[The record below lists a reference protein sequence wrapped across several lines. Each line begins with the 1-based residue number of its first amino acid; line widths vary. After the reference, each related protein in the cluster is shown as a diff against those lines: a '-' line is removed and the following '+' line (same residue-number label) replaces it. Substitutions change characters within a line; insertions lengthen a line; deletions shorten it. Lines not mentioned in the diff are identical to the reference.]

1 MEKKFEYHRHLQA
14 IANADLEVIVR
25 KDREYG
31 ASWKKRGGTS
41 AFHIMVRK
49 ADRIETAVEKINY
62 DIFQALRNDTRKEGL
77 IDDIRDL
84 RRYLDLLEAW
94 AIEEGILP
102 NPISGKM
109 IVRRP
114 NGVPIETY
122 QTTTRAADSGQ
133 EHPFGYVKEDD
144 NDEDDNGGGPA
155 TYVPSGNRLASTG
168 NVAKS
173 ERSQIRRDRP
183 RDKG

>member
-1 MEKKFEYHRHLQA
+1 MEEKFAYHRHLQA
-14 IANADLEVIVR
+14 IANSDLVEVVR
-25 KDREYG
+25 KDHEYG
-31 ASWKKRGGTS
+31 SSWKKRGGTS

-49 ADRIETAVEKINY
+49 ADRIEAAVERINY

-109 IVRRP
+109 VVQRP
-114 NGVPIETY
+114 TGVDPRVDKT
-122 QTTTRAADSGQ
+122 GQ
-133 EHPFGYVKEDD
+133 KHPFGYDPKEENETGEVRPKNSATNVRARDELGNTR
-144 NDEDDNGGGPA
+144 ND
-155 TYVPSGNRLASTG
+155 
-168 NVAKS
+168 AKS
-173 ERSQIRRDRP
+173 SGSKIRGDRS
-183 RDKG
+183 